1 MHPPVRSALLVE
13 IELKSMNIEYP
24 HAGNRRI
31 DKLEVSTPLIAPSFS
46 SRGFPHISNVW
57 EEFKHKLYGVCL
69 VSAFDV
75 AEMRIPADATDMVNV
90 IIVDSGLYETSE
102 EYSSGK
108 LHASALTS
116 DWTRVRYKETV
127 RDIGQKGN
135 VILVN
140 FDEIGKLEE
149 QIERSSEDFSYAPH
163 AVSDFL
169 VKPTDPSGLVNL
181 AKLVHHQEELRQFDI
196 IGITAREVGNSFL
209 RRCSSVVTLRN
220 LLNDMRVGTPIH
232 IFGAIN
238 PYEVLTYFLCGAD
251 IFDGLNWLR
260 LAFRSHA
267 SLPVDESAMEGM
279 KWNLTDLDLLA
290 EEWTH
295 NLRFLYQLQEA
306 LQRYAANGDLTCL
319 IDEFPLA
326 RQAAYIAEIAGAE
339 IRR

>member
-1 MHPPVRSALLVE
+1 MDV
-13 IELKSMNIEYP
+13 EYP
-24 HAGNRRI
+24 HADIRRI
-31 DKLEVSTPLIAPSFS
+31 HKLEVSTPLIAPSFS

-75 AEMRIPADATDMVNV
+75 AVGRIPADATDVVNV
-90 IIVDSGLYETSE
+90 VIVDSGLYETSK

-108 LHASALTS
+108 LHASALTGE
-116 DWTRVRYKETV
+116 WTRARYHDSV

-140 FDEIGKLEE
+140 FDEAGKLEE
-149 QIERSSEDFSYAPH
+149 QIERSSEDFSHAPR

-169 VKPTDPSGLVNL
+169 VKPTDPTGLVNL
-181 AKLVHHQEELRQFDI
+181 PKLTQHQEALRQFDI

-209 RRCSSVVTLRN
+209 RRCGSVVTLRN
-220 LLNDMRVGTPIH
+220 LLNDTGLSTPIH
-232 IFGAIN
+232 VFGAIN

-267 SLPVDESAMEGM
+267 SLPVDESAMEDM

-306 LQRYAANGDLTCL
+306 LRRYAANGDLASL
-319 IDEFPLA
+319 IEEFPLA

-339 IRR
+339 IWR

>member
-1 MHPPVRSALLVE
+1 MDV
-13 IELKSMNIEYP
+13 EYP
-24 HAGNRRI
+24 HADIRRI
-31 DKLEVSTPLIAPSFS
+31 DKLEVNTPLIAPSFS
-46 SRGFPHISNVW
+46 SRGFPDVSNVW

-69 VSAFDV
+69 VSAFDI
-75 AEMRIPADATDMVNV
+75 AEGRIPADAPDMVNV
-90 IIVDSGLYETSE
+90 IIVDSGLYETRR
-102 EYSSGK
+102 EYRLEK
-108 LHASALTS
+108 LHGSAMNF
-116 DWTRVRYKETV
+116 DWTRDRYKETV

-135 VILVN
+135 VVLVN
-140 FDEIGKLEE
+140 FDEVGKLEE
-149 QIERSSEDFSYAPH
+149 QIKKSSENFFYAPH

-169 VKPTDPSGLVNL
+169 VKPTDPTVLVNVP
-181 AKLVHHQEELRQFDI
+181 KLIHHQDALKQFDI

-209 RRCSSVVTLRN
+209 SRCSSVVTLRN
-220 LLNDMRVGTPIH
+220 LLNDMGTDTPIH

-238 PYEVLTYFLCGAD
+238 PYEVLTYFFCGAD

-267 SLPVDESAMEGM
+267 SLPVDESAIEYM
-279 KWNLTDLDLLA
+279 KWNLPDQYLLA
-290 EEWTH
+290 EEWTN

-306 LQRYAANGDLTCL
+306 LQRYAANGELACL